1 VEVIRKATVWALPGR
16 ACPCSATVTFA
27 DPPPGAHAGS
37 MCYGAVLNASA
48 VVLTAYGNVPP
59 QRAAQVMAIV
69 LGVPGLAGLD
79 RQGSARLAARL
90 GKAGFDAAMLAALA
104 REKTLAADARV
115 RGGTGLDAEI
125 LDKLRQRYDEAADFG
140 IIHRLGWPERSA
152 NIQKRSLTSGM
163 DEFRARRV
171 VDALRDRGVNAHLLR
186 GGVDQFGVRVSLPG
200 GREAEWD
207 TDGTAGLE
215 AQVMRDGMLVGYVP
229 QIDGSEDFDES
240 QIVDAIAR
248 TDYDQPIAR
257 QRTAA
262 PPPGPA
268 LTREGG
274 VFRRFLDGFR
284 YR

>member
-1 VEVIRKATVWALPGR
+1 
-16 ACPCSATVTFA
+16 
-27 DPPPGAHAGS
+27 
-37 MCYGAVLNASA
+37 
-48 VVLTAYGNVPP
+48 
-59 QRAAQVMAIV
+59 
-69 LGVPGLAGLD
+69 
-79 RQGSARLAARL
+79 
-90 GKAGFDAAMLAALA
+90 
-104 REKTLAADARV
+104 
-115 RGGTGLDAEI
+115 
-125 LDKLRQRYDEAADFG
+125 
-140 IIHRLGWPERSA
+140 
-152 NIQKRSLTSGM
+152 M

-171 VDALRDRGVNAHLLR
+171 VDALRDRGINAHLLR

-215 AQVMRDGMLVGYVP
+215 AQVMLDGMLVGYVP

-240 QIVDAIAR
+240 QVVDAIAR

-257 QRTAA
+257 QRTVSPEPA
-262 PPPGPA
+262 PA